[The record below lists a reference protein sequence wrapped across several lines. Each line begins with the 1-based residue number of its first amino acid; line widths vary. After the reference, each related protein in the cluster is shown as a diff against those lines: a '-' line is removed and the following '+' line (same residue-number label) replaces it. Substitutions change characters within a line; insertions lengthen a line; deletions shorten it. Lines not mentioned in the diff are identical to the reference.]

1 MFNNILV
8 VCVGNICR
16 SPAAQNILRQQLPE
30 KHIHSAG
37 LGALVGHDIEEN
49 MAALLEQDGYEHN
62 GHQARQINEQLV
74 ASADLI
80 LVMEQRHLSS
90 IRSKFPTASGKTML
104 LGKWNG
110 DEEVP
115 DPYRRSQEIFEISYG
130 LIAKHCQQW
139 QDKLATPK

>member
-16 SPAAQNILRQQLPE
+16 SPAAQNILRQYLPE
-30 KHIHSAG
+30 KNIHSAG
-37 LGALVGHDIEEN
+37 LGALVEHDIEKN
-49 MAALLEQDGYEHN
+49 MAELLQKHGFEHM
-62 GHQARQINEQLV
+62 GHKARQINEQMV
-74 ASADLI
+74 AEADLI
-80 LVMEQRHLSS
+80 LVMEHRHLSS

-115 DPYRRSQEIFEISYG
+115 DPYKRSQEIFEISYG
-130 LIAKHCQQW
+130 LIAKHCTQW
-139 QDKLATPK
+139 KGKLESH